1 LEKDRWLVN
10 KGKWDG
16 AIAEFREAVL
26 LDPKDELTHNRLGYP
41 ARRTKSKPSRQSG
54 IISAC
59 IIHRKNGRGS
69 PSEEATLPCG
79 SSLWPRRNRTM
90 EQTMFSDYESRLKL
104 DDGLIRMRGEFEA
117 YKEQL
122 REKLKAR
129 YRLKPPSGIY
139 TPRPTIYRP

>member
-1 LEKDRWLVN
+1 
-10 KGKWDG
+10 
-16 AIAEFREAVL
+16 
-26 LDPKDELTHNRLGYP
+26 
-41 ARRTKSKPSRQSG
+41 
-54 IISAC
+54 
-59 IIHRKNGRGS
+59 
-69 PSEEATLPCG
+69 
-79 SSLWPRRNRTM
+79 M

-129 YRLKPPSGIY
+129 YRLKPPSGIH